1 MGFHSPFFLYIIL
14 SHIMVYIYYDTILY
28 IHIIYVLSR
37 CPICSYPIIHVKRPD
52 LHWGSPESMFR
63 TASFALTAWPKEG
76 PHMLLLRKVP
86 LKSQRIC
93 IIMVFIRETMAFP
106 QETRDTYIYDLY
118 VYIVRG

>member
-1 MGFHSPFFLYIIL
+1 M
-14 SHIMVYIYYDTILY
+14 
-28 IHIIYVLSR
+28 YVLSR
-37 CPICSYPIIHVKRPD
+37 CPICSYPIIHAKRPD
-52 LHWGSPESMFR
+52 LHWGSPESMLHGTPGFNTAR

-76 PHMLLLRKVP
+76 PHMLVLRKVP

-106 QETRDTYIYDLY
+106 QETRDTHIYIYDLY